1 MKLLNRYIILQVLT
15 PSLLALA
22 VISFITVFNELR
34 QRVDPAG
41 AEIVRTAMLQVR
53 PIDFAHLAIL
63 FLPTVIVYII
73 PITYMMGILLGFGR
87 LAEQNEITGMRAS
100 GVPLKRI
107 VLPVVLGGALLS
119 AGAFLLQDRV
129 QPAAVSR
136 AGQLMFVDIPLR
148 ITLDKLPAGV
158 MHDFGATR
166 FYIGDKDP
174 DSQALYDI
182 NILVPER
189 DGDAWVYYARMARV
203 MPEAP
208 RTAIELRD
216 GHIIF
221 PEEGGRLVRST
232 FDRWVLTLPELIP
245 REVREDRR
253 ALNLAQ
259 LMTAERRLS
268 DEYQATGSE
277 RAGDELRRHR
287 REISERIA
295 LPFAS
300 LAVSL
305 CAAPLAVRRGTA
317 GRAYSFAIGAGVFLG
332 YYLVMAISARGGLL
346 PLGEAITRAFAPNLA
361 LGLAGLWLIW
371 RVDRV

>member
-1 MKLLNRYIILQVLT
+1 MKLLNRYIILQVLS

-34 QRVDPAG
+34 ERIDPAG

-63 FLPTVIVYII
+63 FLPTVVIYII

-87 LAEQNEITGMRAS
+87 LAEHNEITAMRAS

-107 VLPVVLGGALLS
+107 VMPVLVGGAVLS

-129 QPAAVSR
+129 QPAAVNR
-136 AGQLMFVDIPLR
+136 ASQLMFVDIPLR

-158 MHDFGATR
+158 MHDIGDWR
-166 FYIGDKDP
+166 FYIGHKDP
-174 DSQALYDI
+174 EAQALYDI
-182 NILVPER
+182 NILAPER
-189 DGDAWVYYARMARV
+189 DGGATVYYARMARV
-203 MPEAP
+203 LPEAP

-221 PEEGGRLVRST
+221 PEEGGRLARST
-232 FDRWVLTLPELIP
+232 FQRWVLTLPELIP
-245 REVREDRR
+245 REAREDRR
-253 ALNLAQ
+253 GLNLAELRAAEQQ
-259 LMTAERRLS
+259 LAE
-268 DEYQATGSE
+268 EYEATGAT
-277 RAGDELRRHR
+277 RAAEELRRYR
-287 REISERIA
+287 REISERVA

-305 CAAPLAVRRGTA
+305 CAAPLAVRRGA
-317 GRAYSFAIGAGVFLG
+317 GGRTYSFAIGAGVFLG
-332 YYLVMAISARGGLL
+332 YYLVMMVAERGGLQ
-346 PLGEAITRAFAPNLA
+346 PLGETVLRAFAPNLV
-361 LGLAGLWLIW
+361 LGLAGAWLIW